1 MAADLTELVDELPL
15 VDHHVHGAT
24 AHDLSRRAFEELITE
39 SDRPVPAWMTMF
51 DSQLGHAI
59 LRHCAPELGLDPHT
73 SPEEYLARRARLG
86 ADEVNRRL
94 LGASGVEHYLLET
107 GYRGEE
113 ILGPG
118 GMAEVTGVPV
128 DEVVRLEQVAEQV
141 AASGCGAGAFARR
154 FAEAL
159 WERTR
164 TARGLK
170 TVVAYRHGL
179 DFDPSRPSAAEVAEA
194 AGRWLGEG
202 EAVGRRLGEGEA
214 AGRRLGEGEAAGRR
228 LGEGEAAGRRLGEA
242 EAAGRRPGES
252 QAAPDDAPPGR
263 PGGGTGTGP
272 DDAPHGGSGG
282 GAGTGPDDG
291 FRRGPER
298 RLGLVQDAVPVTAA
312 DQRRRG
318 WRVTDPV
325 LLRHLIWTGLDRGL
339 PLQFHT
345 GFGDPDVDL
354 RRADPLLLRGFVER
368 AEPTGVPIMLLHCY
382 PYVRHAGHLAHAY
395 PAVHLDVG
403 LGVTYTGARAAALVA
418 QSLEVAP
425 FAKLLFS
432 SDAWGPAE
440 LHHLGATLWRRALA
454 RVLGEFVAEGEWSAG
469 QAARVAAMVAAG
481 NARRVYDLTAPRP

>member
-1 MAADLTELVDELPL
+1 MAVDLTELIDDLPL
-15 VDHHVHGAT
+15 VDHHVHGAA

-59 LRHCAPELGLDPHT
+59 LRHCAPELGLDPHA

-141 AASGCGAGAFARR
+141 AASGCAAGAFARR

-170 TVVAYRHGL
+170 TVVAYRYGL
-179 DFDPSRPSAAEVAEA
+179 DLDPSRPSAAEITEA
-194 AGRWLGEG
+194 AGRWMAEG
-202 EAVGRRLGEGEA
+202 EASA
-214 AGRRLGEGEAAGRR
+214 
-228 LGEGEAAGRRLGEA
+228 
-242 EAAGRRPGES
+242 
-252 QAAPDDAPPGR
+252 
-263 PGGGTGTGP
+263 
-272 DDAPHGGSGG
+272 DDAPHGAPHIAGRGGEGPDGGAEGSGG
-282 GAGTGPDDG
+282 GPDTGPG
-291 FRRGPER
+291 GEPER
-298 RLGLVQDAVPVTAA
+298 RLGLVTDAGPGATG
-312 DQRRRG
+312 RRRPG

-354 RRADPLLLRGFVER
+354 RRADPLLLRGLIEL
-368 AEPTGVPIMLLHCY
+368 AEPTGVPLMLLHCY
-382 PYVRHAGHLAHAY
+382 PYVRNAGLLAHAY

-418 QSLEVAP
+418 ESLEVAP

-454 RVLGEFVAEGEWSAG
+454 RVLGGFVAEGEWSAT
-469 QAARVAAMVAAG
+469 QAARVAAMVGAG
-481 NARRVYDLTAPRP
+481 NARRVYGLSAPDF

>member
-1 MAADLTELVDELPL
+1 MAADLTEFIDELPL

-39 SDRPVPAWMTMF
+39 SDRPVPAWMTTF

-59 LRHCAPELGLDPHT
+59 LRHCAPELGLDPHA

-179 DFDPSRPSAAEVAEA
+179 DFDPSRPSAAEVTEA
-194 AGRWLGEG
+194 AGRWLGER
-202 EAVGRRLGEGEA
+202 ETAPSDEPPEGI
-214 AGRRLGEGEAAGRR
+214 EGGTRDGTETGADG
-228 LGEGEAAGRRLGEA
+228 GS
-242 EAAGRRPGES
+242 GRRP
-252 QAAPDDAPPGR
+252 D
-263 PGGGTGTGP
+263 
-272 DDAPHGGSGG
+272 
-282 GAGTGPDDG
+282 
-291 FRRGPER
+291 R
-298 RLGLVQDAVPVTAA
+298 RLGLVQDAAPATAA
-312 DQRRRG
+312 EPGRRG
-318 WRVTDPV
+318 WRLTDPV

-354 RRADPLLLRGFVER
+354 RRADPLLLRGLIER

-382 PYVRHAGHLAHAY
+382 PYVRNAGHLAHAY

-403 LGVTYTGARAAALVA
+403 LGVTHTGARAAALVG

-440 LHHLGATLWRRALA
+440 LHHLGARLWRRALA
-454 RVLGEFVAEGEWSAG
+454 RVLGWFVAEGEWSAG
-469 QAARVAAMVAAG
+469 QAARVAAMVGAG
-481 NARRVYDLTAPRP
+481 NARRVYELTAPRP